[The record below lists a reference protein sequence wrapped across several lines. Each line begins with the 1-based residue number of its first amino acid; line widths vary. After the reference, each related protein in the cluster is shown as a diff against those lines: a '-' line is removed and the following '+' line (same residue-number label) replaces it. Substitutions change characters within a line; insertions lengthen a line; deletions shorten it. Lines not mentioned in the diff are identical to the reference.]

1 MISLGWFQ
9 YTRLFSGKEN
19 ELWDGQSS
27 TSHWVRGE
35 RYQYFGARYYDP
47 VACSWT
53 VVDPLAEK
61 YYGITPYVY
70 CAGNPVN
77 YEDLFGKS
85 WRPIKSYNSKGEEV
99 HSGFEWVPE
108 EKSYHEN
115 GQLKEGLY
123 HQAIFFSDN
132 QSFDYKSNY
141 NLGSSS
147 AYVFLE
153 DGTVVEFEAST
164 MPSNSKKYA
173 TVPEGLYE
181 AGVGTHHGRSSSY
194 TALRLGDLGTK
205 NFSNNMIS
213 LRNKNPAHKGSFKA
227 IGINI
232 HKSGKEGLTG
242 MTRDNK
248 PISEGCLLISYS
260 QWDSF
265 IRNFDNDRQRNNTV
279 SVIVSRSFG
288 RPQHSQKIELE
299 RIESLPVR
307 L

>member
-1 MISLGWFQ
+1 MFPFGEKCQNNGLVSSENAYLYG
-9 YTRLFSGKEN
+9 GKE
-19 ELWDGQSS
+19 LQTFFGIDWYDS
-27 TSHWVRGE
+27 
-35 RYQYFGARYYDP
+35 GARFQTTHGTFSSLDPMAESYY
-47 VACSWT
+47 S
-53 VVDPLAEK
+53 
-61 YYGITPYVY
+61 ISPYAY

-205 NFSNNMIS
+205 KFSDNMIS
-213 LRNKNPAHKGSFKA
+213 LRNENPAHKGSFKA
-227 IGINI
+227 IGINF
-232 HKSGKEGLTG
+232 
-242 MTRDNK
+242 
-248 PISEGCLLISYS
+248 CC
-260 QWDSF
+260 
-265 IRNFDNDRQRNNTV
+265 
-279 SVIVSRSFG
+279 
-288 RPQHSQKIELE
+288 
-299 RIESLPVR
+299 
-307 L
+307 